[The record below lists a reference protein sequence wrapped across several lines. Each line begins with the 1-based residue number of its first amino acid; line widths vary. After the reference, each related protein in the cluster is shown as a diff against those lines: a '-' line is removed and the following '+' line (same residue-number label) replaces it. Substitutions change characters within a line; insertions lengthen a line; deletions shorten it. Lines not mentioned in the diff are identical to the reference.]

1 MFIYLQ
7 FEVYAEDQGIPE
19 KSATKQVTIQV
30 TRDEYAPEFQGG
42 PYTATPQ
49 PENKPV
55 GQQVFQPRGRDRDQ
69 KVKYCEISFSNCYLD
84 DLLCTYVVIV

>member
-1 MFIYLQ
+1 MYAWYLQ
-7 FEVYAEDQGIPE
+7 FEVYADDQGIPE

-30 TRDEYAPEFQGG
+30 TRDEYSPEFVEG

-69 KVKYCEISFSNCYLD
+69 KACVS
-84 DLLCTYVVIV
+84 

>member
-1 MFIYLQ
+1 MFLQ

-30 TRDEYAPEFQGG
+30 TRDEYAPEFEGG

-49 PENKPV
+49 PENKAV

-69 KVKYCEISFSNCYLD
+69 KVN
-84 DLLCTYVVIV
+84 IVQNNVFF